1 MPERVDKQIN
11 FVIIIFILLGSV
23 AGIGWDGWAGSFG
36 NRGGRVNRNRAF
48 FIFLFYSLDH
58 KQAMIRT
65 EQILGLKEL
74 LGIYLFSCS
83 KVRVNLK
90 IHETKSKRPAT

>member
-1 MPERVDKQIN
+1 MSERVDKQIN

-65 EQILGLKEL
+65 GQILGLKEL
-74 LGIYLFSCS
+74 YRYLYFFIAKCG
-83 KVRVNLK
+83 
-90 IHETKSKRPAT
+90 

>member
-11 FVIIIFILLGSV
+11 FVIIFILLGSV
-23 AGIGWDGWAGSFG
+23 AGMGWDGWAGSFG
-36 NRGGRVNRNRAF
+36 NRGGMVMQFNRNRAF

-65 EQILGLKEL
+65 GQFLGLKEL
-74 LGIYLFSCS
+74 FGIYIYFHVAKCG
-83 KVRVNLK
+83 
-90 IHETKSKRPAT
+90 